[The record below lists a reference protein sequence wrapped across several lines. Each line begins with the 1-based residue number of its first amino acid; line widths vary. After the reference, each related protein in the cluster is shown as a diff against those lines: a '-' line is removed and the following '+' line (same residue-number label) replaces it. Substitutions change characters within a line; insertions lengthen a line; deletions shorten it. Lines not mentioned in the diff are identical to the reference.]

1 MKRFICFVAILV
13 QLSNAGAMSFGG
25 LEHEIHFAKNSS
37 EISTEEV
44 RSLVDWK
51 IKTVQF
57 GGIDYAVFVK
67 KDDRFQ
73 ITLKLAEHRRDA
85 IVSLMSTLGIQV
97 TDTDIEDLNLRH
109 KPSRLTQE
117 EISTAIISV
126 QPPCTKT
133 HDCGLQPIPGWKP
146 AEQNK

>member
-1 MKRFICFVAILV
+1 MKFLICIVALLT
-13 QLSNAGAMSFGG
+13 QLSNVGATSFSG

-37 EISTEEV
+37 EISADEI

-57 GGIDYAVFVK
+57 GGIDYAIFLK

-73 ITLKLAEHRRDA
+73 ITMQLTERRRDA
-85 IVSLMSTLGIQV
+85 IVSLMSTLGIKV
-97 TDTDIEDLNLRH
+97 TDTDIEDLNLRR
-109 KPSRLTQE
+109 KASRLTQE

-126 QPPCTKT
+126 QPACTRT
-133 HDCGLQPIPGWKP
+133 NSCLLPPIPNAKSQ
-146 AEQNK
+146 ENNK

>member
-1 MKRFICFVAILV
+1 MKLLICLVALLI
-13 QLSNAGAMSFGG
+13 QLPNAGATSFGG

-37 EISTEEV
+37 QISTDEI

-57 GGIDYAVFVK
+57 GGIDYAIFVK
-67 KDDRFQ
+67 KDDRLQ
-73 ITLKLAEHRRDA
+73 ISLSLAERRRDA

-97 TDTDIEDLNLRH
+97 TDTDIEDLNLRR
-109 KPSRLTQE
+109 KASLLTQE
-117 EISTAIISV
+117 EISTALITV

-133 HDCGLQPIPGWKP
+133 HDCGPRPISGVKP
-146 AEQNK
+146 SEPNK